1 MKNEQLIKKILK
13 AINYK
18 SHKLSKPVKIDED
31 IMTDIV
37 YYQEENT
44 WYICCEWWEVLLNEL
59 TNRELIKVYQSL

>member
-1 MKNEQLIKKILK
+1 MKNKQLIEKIMQR
-13 AINYK
+13 IDNK

-37 YYQEENT
+37 YYQEENA